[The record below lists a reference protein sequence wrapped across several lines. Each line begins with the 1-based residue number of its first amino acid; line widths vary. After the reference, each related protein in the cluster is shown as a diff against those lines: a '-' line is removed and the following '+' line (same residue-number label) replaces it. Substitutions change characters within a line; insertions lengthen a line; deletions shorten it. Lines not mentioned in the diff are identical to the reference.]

1 MHFSLVLDLA
11 LSVKLGDNVIF
22 LGKYVFQ
29 FNNIILN
36 TVFSLYYNI
45 RIVLKSLYA
54 QIAII
59 FILINE

>member
-29 FNNIILN
+29 FNNIIFN

-54 QIAII
+54 QIAIF

>member
-36 TVFSLYYNI
+36 TVFSLYYI